1 MIVAYNK
8 SQTKA
13 PAKATPAP
21 AKAAAKPA
29 AKAAAKPAA
38 KSPAKAAAKSPAK
51 AAPKAKETPLSLTR
65 PKRGAPEPASA
76 PKAKKAKVEAPKAK
90 AAAAPKAAPAPK
102 AAAKPAA
109 KAAAKKPVRAAA
121 KPVKVKAVASKRIA
135 KVAAKPAAKKP
146 AAKPA
151 AKKPA
156 AKAKAAAKP
165 AAKAKG
171 KSSKGEVVE
180 VDKILAMRS
189 SSKGVEYHI
198 QWVGGGKKGGEKS
211 WEPEDNVMDDD
222 LVDDFEA
229 ALQEKIY
236 GGQSFAAGEKVEVR
250 NVDDGFDNSWTGAT
264 VQKSKGSKFAV
275 EYSAFVDDKGK
286 KMTDNVDRS
295 RLRPTQ
301 AAAAGSW
308 TPQVGE
314 IVEIND
320 ADCWWEA
327 RVQSIKGK
335 SIKAM
340 FRVSDEVKDLSLG
353 TKVRPC
359 AWLKM
364 AAPAK

>member
-8 SQTKA
+8 SQAKAPTKA
-13 PAKATPAP
+13 APAP

-38 KSPAKAAAKSPAK
+38 KPAKAAAKSPAK

-90 AAAAPKAAPAPK
+90 AAAPAPKAAPEPKAAPK

-135 KVAAKPAAKKP
+135 KAV
-146 AAKPA
+146 AKPA

-198 QWVGGGKKGGEKS
+198 QWVEGGKKGGEKS

-301 AAAAGSW
+301 AAAAGAW

>member
-8 SQTKA
+8 SQAKAPTKA
-13 PAKATPAP
+13 APAP

-29 AKAAAKPAA
+29 AK
-38 KSPAKAAAKSPAK
+38 PAKAAAKSPAK
-51 AAPKAKETPLSLTR
+51 PAKKAEEVPLSLTR
-65 PKRGAPEPASA
+65 PKRGAPEPVSA
-76 PKAKKAKVEAPKAK
+76 PKAKKAKVAPEPPKAK
-90 AAAAPKAAPAPK
+90 AAPAPKAAPK

-109 KAAAKKPVRAAA
+109 KAAAKKPARAAA

-135 KVAAKPAAKKP
+135 KAAVKPARKAA

-189 SSKGVEYHI
+189 STKGVEYHI
-198 QWVGGGKKGGEKS
+198 LWMGGGKKGGEKS

-250 NVDDGFDNSWTGAT
+250 NVDDGFDNSWTGGT
-264 VQKSKGSKFAV
+264 VQKSKGSKFTV

-301 AAAAGSW
+301 AAAASSW

>member
-8 SQTKA
+8 SQAKAPTKA
-13 PAKATPAP
+13 APAP

-29 AKAAAKPAA
+29 AK
-38 KSPAKAAAKSPAK
+38 PAKAAAKSPAK
-51 AAPKAKETPLSLTR
+51 PAKKAAEVPLSLTR
-65 PKRGAPEPASA
+65 PKRGAPEPVSA
-76 PKAKKAKVEAPKAK
+76 PKAKKAKVAPEPPKAK
-90 AAAAPKAAPAPK
+90 AAPAPKAAPK

-109 KAAAKKPVRAAA
+109 KAAAKKPARAAA

-135 KVAAKPAAKKP
+135 KAAVKPVRKAA

-156 AKAKAAAKP
+156 AKAKAAPKP

-301 AAAAGSW
+301 AAAASSW

>member
-8 SQTKA
+8 SQAKAPTKA
-13 PAKATPAP
+13 APAP
-21 AKAAAKPA
+21 AKAAAKSA
-29 AKAAAKPAA
+29 AK
-38 KSPAKAAAKSPAK
+38 PAKAAAKSPAK
-51 AAPKAKETPLSLTR
+51 PAKKAAEVPLSLTR
-65 PKRGAPEPASA
+65 PKRSAPEPASA
-76 PKAKKAKVEAPKAK
+76 PKAKKAKVAPEPPKAK
-90 AAAAPKAAPAPK
+90 AAPAPKAAPK

-109 KAAAKKPVRAAA
+109 KAAAKKPARAAA

-135 KVAAKPAAKKP
+135 KAAAKPAAKKP
-146 AAKPA
+146 T
-151 AKKPA
+151 
-156 AKAKAAAKP
+156 AKAKAAPKP
-165 AAKAKG
+165 VAKAKG

-189 SSKGVEYHI
+189 STKGVEYQI
-198 QWVGGGKKGGEKS
+198 LWMGGGKKGGEKT

-236 GGQSFAAGEKVEVR
+236 GGQSFAAGQKVEVR
-250 NVDDGFDNSWTGAT
+250 NVDDGFDNSWTGGT
-264 VQKSKGSKFAV
+264 VQKSKGSKFTV
-275 EYSAFVDDKGK
+275 EYNAFVDDKGK

-353 TKVRPC
+353 AKVRPC

>member
-8 SQTKA
+8 SQAKAPTKA
-13 PAKATPAP
+13 APAP
-21 AKAAAKPA
+21 AKAAAKSA
-29 AKAAAKPAA
+29 AK
-38 KSPAKAAAKSPAK
+38 PAKAAAKSPAK
-51 AAPKAKETPLSLTR
+51 PAKKAAEVPLSLTR
-65 PKRGAPEPASA
+65 PKRSAPEPASA
-76 PKAKKAKVEAPKAK
+76 PKAKKAKVAPEPPKAK
-90 AAAAPKAAPAPK
+90 AAPTPK

-109 KAAAKKPVRAAA
+109 KPAAKKPVRAAA

-135 KVAAKPAAKKP
+135 KAVAKPVRKAA

-189 SSKGVEYHI
+189 STKGVEYQI
-198 QWVGGGKKGGEKS
+198 LWMGGGKKGGEKT

-236 GGQSFAAGEKVEVR
+236 GGQSFAAGQKVEVR
-250 NVDDGFDNSWTGAT
+250 NVDDGFDNSWTGGT
-264 VQKSKGSKFAV
+264 VQKSKGSKFTV
-275 EYSAFVDDKGK
+275 EYNAFVDDKGK

-353 TKVRPC
+353 AKVRPC

>member
-1 MIVAYNK
+1 MV
-8 SQTKA
+8 
-13 PAKATPAP
+13 
-21 AKAAAKPA
+21 
-29 AKAAAKPAA
+29 
-38 KSPAKAAAKSPAK
+38 
-51 AAPKAKETPLSLTR
+51 
-65 PKRGAPEPASA
+65 APEP
-76 PKAKKAKVEAPKAK
+76 PKAK
-90 AAAAPKAAPAPK
+90 AAPAPKAAPK

-109 KAAAKKPVRAAA
+109 KAAAKKPARAAA

-135 KVAAKPAAKKP
+135 KAAVKPVRKAA

-156 AKAKAAAKP
+156 AKAKAAPKP

-198 QWVGGGKKGGEKS
+198 LWMGGGKKGGEKS

-250 NVDDGFDNSWTGAT
+250 NVDDGFDNSWTGGT
-264 VQKSKGSKFAV
+264 VQKSKGSKFTV

-295 RLRPTQ
+295 RLRPRARGRRRWARSSRSTTPI
-301 AAAAGSW
+301 AGGRRACRASRARASRPCSASPTRSRTSASAPRCDHARGSRW
-308 TPQVGE
+308 RRPLSKVNGNACLGA
-314 IVEIND
+314 VEITPRKCLGYP
-320 ADCWWEA
+320 AA
-327 RVQSIKGK
+327 RTSPSRAV
-335 SIKAM
+335 
-340 FRVSDEVKDLSLG
+340 RV
-353 TKVRPC
+353 
-359 AWLKM
+359 
-364 AAPAK
+364 

>member
-1 MIVAYNK
+1 M
-8 SQTKA
+8 
-13 PAKATPAP
+13 
-21 AKAAAKPA
+21 
-29 AKAAAKPAA
+29 
-38 KSPAKAAAKSPAK
+38 
-51 AAPKAKETPLSLTR
+51 
-65 PKRGAPEPASA
+65 
-76 PKAKKAKVEAPKAK
+76 
-90 AAAAPKAAPAPK
+90 
-102 AAAKPAA
+102 
-109 KAAAKKPVRAAA
+109 RAAA
-121 KPVKVKAVASKRIA
+121 KPKVKTVASKRIA
-135 KVAAKPAAKKP
+135 KKPATKKP
-146 AAKPA
+146 AP
-151 AKKPA
+151 KKPA

-165 AAKAKG
+165 KPKKG
-171 KSSKGEVVE
+171 GEVVE

-189 SSKGVEYHI
+189 GSKGVEYHI
-198 QWVGGGKKGGEKS
+198 LWKGEGKKGGEKS
-211 WEPEDNVMDDD
+211 WEPEANIMDDD

-236 GGQSFAAGEKVEVR
+236 GGRSFSAGEKVEVR

-264 VQKSKGSKFAV
+264 VQKSKGNKFAV

-301 AAAAGSW
+301 AAASSSW

-314 IVEIND
+314 IIEIND

-327 RVQSIKGK
+327 SVQSVKGK

-353 TKVRPC
+353 SKVRPC